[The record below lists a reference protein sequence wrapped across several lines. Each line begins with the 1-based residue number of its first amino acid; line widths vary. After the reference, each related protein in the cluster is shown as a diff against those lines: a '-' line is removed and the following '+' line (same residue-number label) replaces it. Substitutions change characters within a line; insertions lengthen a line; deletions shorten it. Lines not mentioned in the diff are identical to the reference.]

1 MDLDCLVKMNAVT
14 IPSELKNPEPSTT
27 HPVSRW
33 GALLAASLLRL
44 PGDDGY
50 KMHQEYSLSGQD

>member
-1 MDLDCLVKMNAVT
+1 MDFDFIARQSVKTVPVEAGR
-14 IPSELKNPEPSTT
+14 PEQSTP

-44 PGDDGY
+44 PGDDF
-50 KMHQEYSLSGQD
+50 KIHEEQLLPKKPD